1 MRSKFRRSDQGG
13 FTLVELLVS
22 SVILAVLIVSLGY
35 FITQMVDNSNRV
47 DDKTKAL
54 ELCRQG
60 LEQCRTIELATG
72 VTSVDIALGGI
83 TYTRELTV
91 SDYSVEYSEA
101 KLVVCKVTWS
111 GSGASESVTLT
122 TVF

>member
-1 MRSKFRRSDQGG
+1 MRSKFRRSNQGG
-13 FTLVELLVS
+13 FTLVELLVA
-22 SVILAVLIVSLGY
+22 SVILAILIVSLGY
-35 FITQMVDNSNRV
+35 FITQMIDNSNKV

-60 LEQCRTIELATG
+60 LEQCRTVELATG
-72 VTSVDIALGGI
+72 VTSIDIVLGGM

-111 GSGASESVTLT
+111 GSGSSESVTLS

>member
-1 MRSKFRRSDQGG
+1 MKNKFRRSNQGG
-13 FTLVELLVS
+13 FTLVELLVA
-22 SVILAVLIVSLGY
+22 SVILAILIVGLGF
-35 FITQMVDNSNRV
+35 FITQMVDNSNKI

-60 LEQCRTIELATG
+60 LEQCRTMALTTG
-72 VTSVDIALGGI
+72 TTSENVTVSEI

-101 KLVVCKVTWS
+101 KLVVCEVTWT
-111 GSGASESVTLT
+111 GTGLPESVSLT

>member
-1 MRSKFRRSDQGG
+1 MTGRVHRSDQGG
-13 FTLVELLVS
+13 FTLVELLVA
-22 SVILAVLIVSLGY
+22 SVILAILITGLGY
-35 FITQMVDNSNRV
+35 FITTMIDNSNKI
-47 DDKTKAL
+47 DDQTKAL

-60 LEQCRTIELATG
+60 LEQCRTEDLSTGTTTENITLAE
-72 VTSVDIALGGI
+72 I

-101 KLVVCKVTWS
+101 KLIVCEVLWNS
-111 GSGASESVTLT
+111 SGASESVTLS